1 MNLIYFG
8 TSKYSKILLDYLK
21 KHADTKIVQIV
32 TKPNSDVEKW
42 ADENKIETVQLENL
56 TEIPENSLGLVA
68 DFGLMIPQPI
78 IELFKGNLINIHFS
92 LLPKHRGAAPVAYAI
107 LNNEKQTGITF
118 QQMVFEMDKGKIIT
132 QIPYP
137 IAENDTTETLYTK
150 LFHEAGKT
158 TSQIIKDYLDG
169 NLALAQQNE
178 NDATYTTPS
187 GKFDRTTQIQKEDA
201 KIDWQNSDTK
211 IEAQIR
217 AFYPW
222 PIAFTTVKEL
232 AQKYKKNVRNE
243 NSENQKVKIFKAK
256 LTGGILE
263 ILEVAPENKNKMDFK
278 SFENGYLKD

>member
-8 TSKYSKILLDYLK
+8 TSKYSTILLDYLQK
-21 KHADTKIVQIV
+21 YLDTKIVQIV
-32 TKPNSDVEKW
+32 TKEGSDVEKW
-42 ADENKIETVQLENL
+42 AKVHEIKTTKLENL
-56 TEIPENSLGLVA
+56 TEIPQNSVGLVA
-68 DFGLMIPQPI
+68 DFGQMIKKST

-92 LLPKHRGAAPVAYAI
+92 LLPKFRGAAPVAYTI
-107 LNNEKQTGITF
+107 LNGDTKTGITF
-118 QQMVFEMDKGKIIT
+118 QQMVFEMDKGKIIK

-158 TSQIIKDYLDG
+158 ASQIIKDYLDG
-169 NLALAQQNE
+169 NLALAQQSE

-201 KIDWQNSDTK
+201 KIDWQNSDTQ
-211 IEAQIR
+211 IEAKIR

-232 AQKYKKNVRNE
+232 AQKYKKEVRSANL
-243 NSENQKVKIFKAK
+243 ENQKVKIFKAK
-256 LTGGILE
+256 LNNGILE
-263 ILEVAPENKNKMDFK
+263 IIEVGPESKNKMDFK
-278 SFENGYLKD
+278 SFENGYLKN